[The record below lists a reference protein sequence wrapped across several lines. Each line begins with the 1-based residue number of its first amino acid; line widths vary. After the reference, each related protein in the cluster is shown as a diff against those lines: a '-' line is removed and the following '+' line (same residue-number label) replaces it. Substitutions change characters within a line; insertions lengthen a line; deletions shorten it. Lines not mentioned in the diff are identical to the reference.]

1 MLLKYKKTNI
11 TSFIS
16 FYLLLVILLFLGSY
30 KFFISNFE
38 EIEDSLNKNKITTI
52 LNIMNNDIKSL
63 EMSTKDYSNWDDTYE
78 FIRNENKE
86 YIETNFRE
94 GTATLEEL
102 NLDVMIFHNIK
113 NKIVFSK
120 YANDFLEENKND
132 LEEVVIKKFEHKHNT
147 ATIINYK
154 SKLLYVSKNEVLKSD
169 STGDVKGFITTIKE
183 LDIED
188 FSEENTI
195 FKKIELSENKSDKY
209 QLSLNFGTIGD
220 VKVYIIKENEIINNI
235 QFFDEKEN
243 YIISLLTYNE
253 REIVNNGKTTIY
265 IYSLVV
271 AVILF
276 FVFYFIYRNQ
286 YLIENQNYLLNK
298 EVTRRTRQLDKAFR
312 KLKDKNKELYTL
324 ANIDALTK
332 IKNRRSFFIESEEV
346 LEVAIRKNK
355 PLCVLLMDIDY
366 FKSINDTY
374 GHAVGDKVLVE
385 FCTIVTSI
393 IDDKAIFGRIGGEEF
408 CITFFNKSLDEVNE
422 ISEQIRQKCEDN
434 LIIIDNK
441 ELKFTVSMGLSCR
454 DEYTDIDAILHASD
468 ELLYEAKKTGRNRVI
483 RSSR

>member
-1 MLLKYKKTNI
+1 MLLKYVKTNI

-16 FYLLLVILLFLGSY
+16 SYLLLVILLFVGSY
-30 KFFISNFE
+30 KFFISSFE
-38 EIEDSLNKNKITTI
+38 EIEDSLNTNKINTI

-63 EMSTKDYSNWDDTYE
+63 EMSTRDYSNWDDTYE
-78 FIRNENKE
+78 FMLDENKE

-94 GTATLEEL
+94 GTNTLEEL
-102 NLDVMIFHNIK
+102 NLDVMIFHNLEDKVI
-113 NKIVFSK
+113 FSK
-120 YANDFLEENKND
+120 YVNGFLDKNKND
-132 LEEVVIKKFEHKHNT
+132 FEKLILKKFKDVT
-147 ATIINYK
+147 KIGTIVNYK
-154 SKLLYVSKNEVLKSD
+154 SKLLYVSKNEILKSD
-169 STGDVKGFITTIKE
+169 STGEVKGFITTIKE

-195 FKKIELSENKSDKY
+195 FRKIELFDNSSKKE
-209 QLSLNFGTIGD
+209 QLTLKFETLGN
-220 VKVYIIKENEIINNI
+220 VKISVIKTNEIVNNI
-235 QFFDEKEN
+235 QFFDDKEN
-243 YIISLLTYNE
+243 YIISIVAYNE

-265 IYSLVV
+265 IYSFVV
-271 AVILF
+271 AIALL

-286 YLIENQNYLLNK
+286 YLIENQNRILNK
-298 EVTRRTRQLDKAFR
+298 EIARRTRQLDKAFR

-346 LEVAIRKNK
+346 LEVAIKENQ

-366 FKSINDTY
+366 FKSINDSY

-393 IDDKAIFGRIGGEEF
+393 VDDEAIFGRIGGEEF
-408 CITFFNKSLDEVNE
+408 CITFYNNTLDEINE

-441 ELKFTVSMGLSCR
+441 KLKFTVSMGLSCR
-454 DEYTDIDAILHASD
+454 EEHTDIDSILHASD
-468 ELLYEAKKTGRNRVI
+468 ELLYEAKKTGRNRII

>member
-1 MLLKYKKTNI
+1 MLLKYVKTNI

-16 FYLLLVILLFLGSY
+16 SYLLLVILLFVGSY
-30 KFFISNFE
+30 KFFISSFE
-38 EIEDSLNKNKITTI
+38 EIEDSLNTNKINTI

-63 EMSTKDYSNWDDTYE
+63 EMSTRDYSNWDDTYE
-78 FIRNENKE
+78 FMLDENKE

-94 GTATLEEL
+94 GTNTLEEL
-102 NLDVMIFHNIK
+102 NLDVMIFHNLEDKVI
-113 NKIVFSK
+113 FSK
-120 YANDFLEENKND
+120 YVNGFLDKNKND
-132 LEEVVIKKFEHKHNT
+132 FEKLILKKFKDVT
-147 ATIINYK
+147 KIGTIVNYK
-154 SKLLYVSKNEVLKSD
+154 SKLLYVSKNEILKSD
-169 STGDVKGFITTIKE
+169 STGEVKGFITTIKE

-195 FKKIELSENKSDKY
+195 FRKIELFDNSSKKE
-209 QLSLNFGTIGD
+209 QLTLKFETLGN
-220 VKVYIIKENEIINNI
+220 VKISVIKTNEIVNNI
-235 QFFDEKEN
+235 QFFDDKEN
-243 YIISLLTYNE
+243 YIISIVAYNE

-265 IYSLVV
+265 IYSFVV
-271 AVILF
+271 AIALL

-286 YLIENQNYLLNK
+286 YLIENQNRILNK
-298 EVTRRTRQLDKAFR
+298 EIARRTRQLDKAFR

-346 LEVAIRKNK
+346 LEVAIKENQ

-366 FKSINDTY
+366 FKSINDSY

-393 IDDKAIFGRIGGEEF
+393 VDDEAIFGRIGGEEF

-422 ISEQIRQKCEDN
+422 ISEQIRQKCENN
-434 LIIIDNK
+434 LIIIDNS

-468 ELLYEAKKTGRNRVI
+468 ELLYEAKKTGRNRII